1 MATKI
6 KAKKKAPDILDVQ
19 AQKGDIAKLTEQV
32 KESPVLYAT
41 VAGFILVCIVAG
53 IVYRV
58 GSESSTR
65 SGMTR
70 FAQAIETDDPA
81 LRATELEP
89 LAAGKG
95 HLAAEALYM
104 IGEAAFEAKQF
115 DKAKESFERL
125 RSEFPDSSLVPN
137 AVEGLGGI
145 AENAGQYD
153 QAIAH
158 YKEIVEKWPNSFA
171 RRRQQLNIGRCEEAA
186 KDLKEAVKAYQAQ
199 VDEFPESS
207 FEKDAKLA
215 LDRLRMTNP
224 DLFPKE
230 ETAPASQTPSAEGPA
245 ATETLEV
252 PTPALPAA
260 PAPETPE
267 SQEQAPAPKAA
278 DETPAAPSET
288 APPSQ

>member
-6 KAKKKAPDILDVQ
+6 KARKKAPDILDVQ

-32 KESPVLYAT
+32 KESPVLYAA

-53 IVYRV
+53 FVYRV
-58 GSESSTR
+58 GSKSSTT
-65 SGMTR
+65 SAMTK
-70 FAQAIETDDPA
+70 FAQAVETEDPA
-81 LRATELEP
+81 LRATDLEP

-95 HLAAEALYM
+95 HLAAEAVYM
-104 IGEAAFEAKQF
+104 MGEAAFEAKEF
-115 DKAKESFERL
+115 DKAKESFDRL

-153 QAIAH
+153 QAIAR

-186 KDLKEAVKAYQAQ
+186 KNIKEAVKAYQAQ
-199 VDEFPESS
+199 VDEFPDSS
-207 FEKDAKLA
+207 FEKDAKSA

-230 ETAPASQTPSAEGPA
+230 ETAPASGTPSTEGPA

-252 PTPALPAA
+252 PTPAVPAA

-267 SQEQAPAPKAA
+267 TKEKALAPQAEH
-278 DETPAAPSET
+278 ETPAAPSEP